1 MAYAEYMAF
10 GYFAKGPSSEAAA
23 TVLRNG
29 RVGIADRLLRGYA
42 GTGVGKMQC
51 AWCWRHG
58 VSASSCRLVGKG
70 MRGHPAVLRVAPDPK
85 DSVGGPDFDAT
96 LLGKRVAVTAVQND
110 KRAFAGVVSAFDAAS
125 GRHTVTLDNGEA
137 QQHYLGYF
145 PPTRMTV
152 TGACTAS
159 PARFARST
167 DRTAQTSRHDGVL
180 RRAGLVR
187 VHKLHRVAHMAV
199 TCGRRG

>member
-1 MAYAEYMAF
+1 MALAEYMAF
-10 GYFAKGPSSEAAA
+10 GYFAKGPPNEAAA
-23 TVLRNG
+23 VTLRDG
-29 RVGIADRLLRGYA
+29 RVGVAERLLRGYA

-58 VSASSCRLVGKG
+58 VSASACRCVGKG
-70 MRGHPAVLRVAPDPK
+70 MRGHPAVVRGTGEDA
-85 DSVGGPDFDAT
+85 VGGPDFDAT

-110 KRAFAGVVSAFDAAS
+110 KRTFAGVVSAFDAAS

-145 PPTRMTV
+145 PPSRMTV

-159 PARFARST
+159 PARLERST
-167 DRTAQTSRHDGVL
+167 DRAAQT
-180 RRAGLVR
+180 
-187 VHKLHRVAHMAV
+187 
-199 TCGRRG
+199 